1 MHQKPTISNWKDKIL
16 FTPGPLT
23 TSPTVKQAMLRDVGS
38 WDYELREVVK
48 EIRLKLLEIAGANPS
63 DYTTILMQGSG
74 SFGLEAVI
82 GSTVPPDGKLLAITN
97 GAYGDRI
104 VTIASILN
112 IETVVIKSAE
122 NETPDLDKIKSTLHA
137 EPDITNVIVV
147 HCETT
152 TGIVNPIEKIGEVVK
167 QYPAKYI
174 VDAMSSFGAVEI
186 DMAVLGIDYLVS
198 SPNKCIEG
206 VPGFSFIIAKLS
218 SFMKTRGYARSLCLD
233 ILGQYEGFKKN
244 GQFRYTPPTH
254 TLMAFRQAIAEF
266 EAEGGVE
273 ARAGR
278 YRANYKTLVDGMR
291 KMGFKEFLDPD
302 DQGYIITSFY
312 YPESDRFTFNEFY
325 KRLHDKNYVIYSGK
339 ITFADTF
346 RIGNIGRIFESD
358 IYDLLAAIREVT
370 DQMGV
375 KLK

>member
-1 MHQKPTISNWKDKIL
+1 METKEVIPGSNDRIL

-23 TSPTVKQAMLRDVGS
+23 TSRTVKEAMLRDVGS

-48 EIRLKLLEIAGANPS
+48 EIRLKLLEIGGVNPRH
-63 DYTTILMQGSG
+63 YTTILIQGSG

-82 GSTVPPDGKLLAITN
+82 GSTVPLDGKLLAITN

-104 VTIASILN
+104 TTIASMLN
-112 IETVVIKSAE
+112 IETVVIKSPE
-122 NETPDLDKIKSTLHA
+122 NKTPDLDRIRSTL
-137 EPDITNVIVV
+137 EVDSSITNVVVV

-152 TGIVNPIEKIGEVVK
+152 TGIINPIEEIGEIVK
-167 QYPAKYI
+167 RYPAKYI
-174 VDAMSSFGAVEI
+174 VDAMSSFGALPI
-186 DMAVLGIDYLVS
+186 DLIEFGIDYLVS

-218 SFMKTRGYARSLCLD
+218 SLMETQGYARSLCLD
-233 ILGQYEGFKKN
+233 ILGQYKGFEKN
-244 GQFRYTPPTH
+244 GQFRFTPPTH

-273 ARAGR
+273 ARSAR
-278 YRANYKTLVDGMR
+278 YQANYRTLVVGMR
-291 KMGFKEFLDPD
+291 RMGFREFLNPD

-312 YPESDRFTFNEFY
+312 YPESDRFNFNEFY
-325 KRLHDKNYVIYSGK
+325 RRLHDKNYIIYSGK
-339 ITFADTF
+339 ITSADTF
-346 RIGNIGRIFESD
+346 RVGNIGRISESH
-358 IYDLLAAIREVT
+358 IRDLLVAIREVM

-375 KLK
+375 RLK